1 MGLLA
6 QPYNWSKLV
15 SRNLFYVLP
24 LPLSAP
30 SIKARLAGLSILRI
44 PDGVSLEYA
53 TVKKLLLSKIPLHSI
68 VSPVY
73 LFKQHIDPFN
83 LKHGMSSLEFVSE
96 CSNQLTRTSDQD
108 ILISFAFRHMSVLNA
123 MAIQN
128 FYYDDFFERFNY
140 VIDLKVALNTCAYF
154 GNTRLKQIT
163 NLNQVAKDLGFKG
176 DLSNQLNRTEA
187 LHFIYQHLLA
197 QDPKIMAFL
206 TKPRDKRLGLVVNN
220 CYVYLE
226 DKGLYV
232 VKVLDVSADGRI
244 VKVIKANSSE
254 MVLDTIN
261 LDFAPLVAP
270 LTILTKERQVEHK
283 FDLEEVLK
291 RLNEAKLTELYN
303 KADDWEIGERD
314 LPFYKSFFKHLNA
327 QEQQVFERLSRHD
340 LRTETN
346 ISSIANN
353 STKFSAFVMC
363 YINENFPGACFDAER
378 KNYLDYCNEQL
389 KRRSSSVVQEC
400 QMLFD
405 NINDKDTQSLALLK
419 RISSYF

>member
-6 QPYNWSKLV
+6 QPYNWSELV

-206 TKPRDKRLGLVVNN
+206 TKPRDKRLSLVVNN

-226 DKGLYV
+226 DKELYV

-283 FDLEEVLK
+283 FDLDEVLK
-291 RLNEAKLTELYN
+291 RLNEAKLNELSN
-303 KADDWEIGERD
+303 KADDWVIGERD

>member
-1 MGLLA
+1 M
-6 QPYNWSKLV
+6 

-206 TKPRDKRLGLVVNN
+206 TKPRDKRLSLVVNN
-220 CYVYLE
+220 CYVYLD

-283 FDLEEVLK
+283 FDLNEVLK
-291 RLNEAKLTELYN
+291 RLNEAKLTDLSN
-303 KADDWEIGERD
+303 KADDWVIGERD

>member
-206 TKPRDKRLGLVVNN
+206 TKPRDKRLSLVLNN

-283 FDLEEVLK
+283 FDLNEVLK
-291 RLNEAKLTELYN
+291 RLNEAKLTELSN
-303 KADDWEIGERD
+303 KADDWVIGERD

>member
-1 MGLLA
+1 M
-6 QPYNWSKLV
+6 

-206 TKPRDKRLGLVVNN
+206 TKPRDKRLSLVLNN

-283 FDLEEVLK
+283 FDLNEVLN
-291 RLNEAKLTELYN
+291 RLNEAKLTDLSN
-303 KADDWEIGERD
+303 KADDWVIGERD

-389 KRRSSSVVQEC
+389 KRRSSTVVQEC

-405 NINDKDTQSLALLK
+405 NINDKDTQSMALLK

>member
-1 MGLLA
+1 M
-6 QPYNWSKLV
+6 

-283 FDLEEVLK
+283 FDLDEVLK
-291 RLNEAKLTELYN
+291 RLNEAKLNELSN
-303 KADDWEIGERD
+303 KADDWVIGERD

>member
-6 QPYNWSKLV
+6 QPYNWSELV

-283 FDLEEVLK
+283 FDLNEVLK
-291 RLNEAKLTELYN
+291 RLNEAKLTELSN
-303 KADDWEIGERD
+303 KADDWVIGERD

-389 KRRSSSVVQEC
+389 KRRSGSVVQEC

>member
-1 MGLLA
+1 M
-6 QPYNWSKLV
+6 

-206 TKPRDKRLGLVVNN
+206 TKPRDKRLSLVLNN
-220 CYVYLE
+220 CYVYLD

-254 MVLDTIN
+254 MALDTIN

-270 LTILTKERQVEHK
+270 LTILTKERQVEHN
-283 FDLEEVLK
+283 FDLNEVLK
-291 RLNEAKLTELYN
+291 RLNEAKLSELSN
-303 KADDWEIGERD
+303 NADDWGIGEQD

-405 NINDKDTQSLALLK
+405 NINDNDTQSLALLK

>member
-206 TKPRDKRLGLVVNN
+206 TKPRDKRLSLVVNN

-283 FDLEEVLK
+283 FDLNEVLK
-291 RLNEAKLTELYN
+291 RLNEAKLTDLSN
-303 KADDWEIGERD
+303 KADDWVIGERD

>member
-206 TKPRDKRLGLVVNN
+206 TKPRDKRLSLVVNN

-283 FDLEEVLK
+283 FDLNEVLK
-291 RLNEAKLTELYN
+291 RLNEAKLNELSN
-303 KADDWEIGERD
+303 KADDWVIGERD

>member
-6 QPYNWSKLV
+6 QPYNWSELV

-283 FDLEEVLK
+283 FDLNEVLK
-291 RLNEAKLTELYN
+291 RLNEAKLTELSN
-303 KADDWEIGERD
+303 KADDWVIGERD

-405 NINDKDTQSLALLK
+405 NIKDKDTQSLALLK

>member
-220 CYVYLE
+220 CYVYLD

-283 FDLEEVLK
+283 FDLDEVLK
-291 RLNEAKLTELYN
+291 RLNEAKLTDLSN
-303 KADDWEIGERD
+303 KADDWVIGERD

-400 QMLFD
+400 QMLFY

>member
-220 CYVYLE
+220 CYVYLD

-283 FDLEEVLK
+283 FDLNEVLK
-291 RLNEAKLTELYN
+291 RLNEAKLTELSN
-303 KADDWEIGERD
+303 KADDWVIGERD

>member
-6 QPYNWSKLV
+6 QPYNWSELV

-128 FYYDDFFERFNY
+128 FYYDDFFDRFNY

-244 VKVIKANSSE
+244 VKVIKANSGE

-283 FDLEEVLK
+283 FDLNEVLK
-291 RLNEAKLTELYN
+291 RLNEAKLTDLSN
-303 KADDWEIGERD
+303 KADDWVIGERD

-389 KRRSSSVVQEC
+389 KRRSGSVVQEC

>member
-1 MGLLA
+1 M
-6 QPYNWSKLV
+6 

-232 VKVLDVSADGRI
+232 VKVIDVSADGRI

-283 FDLEEVLK
+283 FDLNEVLK
-291 RLNEAKLTELYN
+291 RLNEAKLTDLSN
-303 KADDWEIGERD
+303 KADDWVIGERD

-405 NINDKDTQSLALLK
+405 NISDKDTQSLALLK

>member
-1 MGLLA
+1 M
-6 QPYNWSKLV
+6 

-206 TKPRDKRLGLVVNN
+206 TKPRDKRLSLVVNN

-232 VKVLDVSADGRI
+232 VKVIDVSADGRI

-283 FDLEEVLK
+283 FDLNEVLK
-291 RLNEAKLTELYN
+291 RLNEAKLNELSN
-303 KADDWEIGERD
+303 KADDWVIGERD

>member
-6 QPYNWSKLV
+6 QPYNWSELV

-206 TKPRDKRLGLVVNN
+206 TKPRDKRLSLVVNN

-283 FDLEEVLK
+283 FDLDEVLK
-291 RLNEAKLTELYN
+291 RLNEAKLTELSN
-303 KADDWEIGERD
+303 KADDWVIGERD

>member
-1 MGLLA
+1 M
-6 QPYNWSKLV
+6 

-206 TKPRDKRLGLVVNN
+206 TKPRDKRLSLVVNN

-283 FDLEEVLK
+283 FDLNEVLK
-291 RLNEAKLTELYN
+291 RLNEAKLNELSN
-303 KADDWEIGERD
+303 KADDWVIGERD

>member
-6 QPYNWSKLV
+6 QPYNWSELV

-232 VKVLDVSADGRI
+232 VKVIDVSADGRI

-283 FDLEEVLK
+283 FDLDEVLK
-291 RLNEAKLTELYN
+291 RLNEAKLNELSN
-303 KADDWEIGERD
+303 KADDWVIGERD

>member
-1 MGLLA
+1 M
-6 QPYNWSKLV
+6 

-232 VKVLDVSADGRI
+232 VKVIDVSADGRI

-283 FDLEEVLK
+283 FDLNEVLK
-291 RLNEAKLTELYN
+291 RLNEAKLTDLSN
-303 KADDWEIGERD
+303 KADDWVIGERD

-389 KRRSSSVVQEC
+389 KRRSGSVVQEC

>member
-6 QPYNWSKLV
+6 QPYNWSELV

-206 TKPRDKRLGLVVNN
+206 TKPRDKRLSLVVNN

-283 FDLEEVLK
+283 FDLNEVLK
-291 RLNEAKLTELYN
+291 RLNEAKLTELSN
-303 KADDWEIGERD
+303 KADDWVIGERD

-389 KRRSSSVVQEC
+389 KRRSSTVVQEC

>member
-1 MGLLA
+1 M
-6 QPYNWSKLV
+6 

-283 FDLEEVLK
+283 FDLNEVLK
-291 RLNEAKLTELYN
+291 RLNEAKLTDLSN

>member
-1 MGLLA
+1 M
-6 QPYNWSKLV
+6 

-283 FDLEEVLK
+283 FDLNEVLK
-291 RLNEAKLTELYN
+291 RLNEAKLNELSN
-303 KADDWEIGERD
+303 KADDWVIGERD

-340 LRTETN
+340 LRTEIN

>member
-6 QPYNWSKLV
+6 QPYNWSELV

-283 FDLEEVLK
+283 FDLDEVLK
-291 RLNEAKLTELYN
+291 RLNEAKLTELSN
-303 KADDWEIGERD
+303 KADDWVIGERD

-389 KRRSSSVVQEC
+389 KRRSGSVVQEC

>member
-1 MGLLA
+1 M
-6 QPYNWSKLV
+6 

-220 CYVYLE
+220 CYVYLD

-244 VKVIKANSSE
+244 VKVIKANSGE
-254 MVLDTIN
+254 MVVDTIN

-283 FDLEEVLK
+283 FDLNEVLK
-291 RLNEAKLTELYN
+291 RLNEAKLTDLSN
-303 KADDWEIGERD
+303 KADDWVIGERD

-389 KRRSSSVVQEC
+389 KRRSGSVVQEC

>member
-1 MGLLA
+1 M
-6 QPYNWSKLV
+6 

-220 CYVYLE
+220 CYVYLD

-232 VKVLDVSADGRI
+232 VKVIDVSADGRI

-283 FDLEEVLK
+283 FDLNEVLK
-291 RLNEAKLTELYN
+291 RLNEAKLNELSN

>member
-1 MGLLA
+1 M
-6 QPYNWSKLV
+6 

-220 CYVYLE
+220 CYVYLD

-232 VKVLDVSADGRI
+232 VKVIDVSADGRI

-283 FDLEEVLK
+283 FDLNEVLK
-291 RLNEAKLTELYN
+291 RLNEAKLTDLSN

>member
-283 FDLEEVLK
+283 FDLNEVLK
-291 RLNEAKLTELYN
+291 RLNEAKLNELSN
-303 KADDWEIGERD
+303 KADDWVIGERD

-389 KRRSSSVVQEC
+389 KRRSRSVVQEC

>member
-1 MGLLA
+1 M
-6 QPYNWSKLV
+6 

-244 VKVIKANSSE
+244 VKVIKANSAE

-283 FDLEEVLK
+283 FDLNEVLK
-291 RLNEAKLTELYN
+291 RLNEAKLTELSN
-303 KADDWEIGERD
+303 KADDWGIRERD

>member
-270 LTILTKERQVEHK
+270 LTIMTKERQVEHK
-283 FDLEEVLK
+283 FDLNEVLK
-291 RLNEAKLTELYN
+291 RLNEAKLTDLSN
-303 KADDWEIGERD
+303 KADDWVIGERD

>member
-206 TKPRDKRLGLVVNN
+206 TKPRDKRLSLVVNN

-226 DKGLYV
+226 DKELYV

-283 FDLEEVLK
+283 FDLNEVLK
-291 RLNEAKLTELYN
+291 RLNEAKLTELSN
-303 KADDWEIGERD
+303 KADDWVIGERD

-327 QEQQVFERLSRHD
+327 QEQQVFERLSLHD

>member
-1 MGLLA
+1 M
-6 QPYNWSKLV
+6 

-220 CYVYLE
+220 CYVYLD

-283 FDLEEVLK
+283 FDLNEVLK
-291 RLNEAKLTELYN
+291 RLNEAKLNELSN
-303 KADDWEIGERD
+303 KADDWVIGERD

>member
-6 QPYNWSKLV
+6 QPYNWSELV

-283 FDLEEVLK
+283 FDLDEVLK
-291 RLNEAKLTELYN
+291 RLNEAKLNELSN
-303 KADDWEIGERD
+303 KADDWVIGERD

>member
-220 CYVYLE
+220 CYVYLD

-283 FDLEEVLK
+283 FDLNEVLK
-291 RLNEAKLTELYN
+291 RLNEAKLNELSN
-303 KADDWEIGERD
+303 KADDWVIGERD

>member
-1 MGLLA
+1 M
-6 QPYNWSKLV
+6 

-270 LTILTKERQVEHK
+270 LSILTKERQVEHK

-291 RLNEAKLTELYN
+291 RLNEAKLTELSN
-303 KADDWEIGERD
+303 KADDWEIVERD

>member
-6 QPYNWSKLV
+6 QPYNWSELV

-206 TKPRDKRLGLVVNN
+206 TKPRDKRLSLVVNN

-283 FDLEEVLK
+283 FDLNEVLK
-291 RLNEAKLTELYN
+291 RLNEAKLTDLSN
-303 KADDWEIGERD
+303 KADDWVIGEQD
-314 LPFYKSFFKHLNA
+314 LPFYKGFFKHLNA

>member
-1 MGLLA
+1 M
-6 QPYNWSKLV
+6 

-206 TKPRDKRLGLVVNN
+206 TKPRDKRLSLVLNN
-220 CYVYLE
+220 CYVYLD

-232 VKVLDVSADGRI
+232 VKVIDVSADGRI

-283 FDLEEVLK
+283 FDLNEVLK
-291 RLNEAKLTELYN
+291 RLNEAKLNELSN
-303 KADDWEIGERD
+303 KADDWVICERD

-389 KRRSSSVVQEC
+389 KRRSGSVVQEC

>member
-1 MGLLA
+1 M
-6 QPYNWSKLV
+6 

-220 CYVYLE
+220 CYVYLD

-232 VKVLDVSADGRI
+232 VKVLDVSTDGRI

-283 FDLEEVLK
+283 FDLNEVLK
-291 RLNEAKLTELYN
+291 RLNEAKLTDLSN
-303 KADDWEIGERD
+303 KADDWVIGERD
-314 LPFYKSFFKHLNA
+314 LPFYKGFFKHLNA

-389 KRRSSSVVQEC
+389 KRRSGSVVQEC

>member
-1 MGLLA
+1 M
-6 QPYNWSKLV
+6 

-220 CYVYLE
+220 CYVYLD

-283 FDLEEVLK
+283 FDLDEVLK
-291 RLNEAKLTELYN
+291 RLNEAKLTDLSN
-303 KADDWEIGERD
+303 KADDWVIGERD

-400 QMLFD
+400 QMLFY

>member
-1 MGLLA
+1 M
-6 QPYNWSKLV
+6 

-232 VKVLDVSADGRI
+232 VKVIDVSADGRI

-283 FDLEEVLK
+283 FDLNEVLK
-291 RLNEAKLTELYN
+291 RLNEAKLTELSN
-303 KADDWEIGERD
+303 KADDWVIGERD

>member
-1 MGLLA
+1 M
-6 QPYNWSKLV
+6 

-283 FDLEEVLK
+283 FDLNEVLK
-291 RLNEAKLTELYN
+291 RLNEAKLNELSN
-303 KADDWEIGERD
+303 KADDWVIGERD